1 MIASLINERPS
12 SIRLATLSAVTF
24 FASFIFI
31 NWFLY
36 YNEPVEPHHVT
47 TSQLFWPPTY
57 FMGGVTLVCAS
68 LMPSKPFILAP
79 IAIGGILVGVVFGA
93 FMDGIMEHNLLPVEM
108 MIFAGFSS
116 PGILAGTILGSVIY
130 WIRKKRHNKGIDKE
144 KLGGCFL
151 IFIVFAGVWTI
162 LTAVF
167 IYNLF
172 SVKEHNAKERINK
185 IDVLTSEPFDGK
197 KYEGEWKDGK
207 KHGQGTLTWASGA
220 KYEGEWKDGKKHG
233 QGTLTWASG
242 KKYEGEWKDDV
253 ASGGW
258 LYWANGQKTWS
269 HKNTSGKWIHSTK
282 GEEEKKN

>member
-1 MIASLINERPS
+1 
-12 SIRLATLSAVTF
+12 
-24 FASFIFI
+24 
-31 NWFLY
+31 
-36 YNEPVEPHHVT
+36 
-47 TSQLFWPPTY
+47 
-57 FMGGVTLVCAS
+57 
-68 LMPSKPFILAP
+68 MPSKPFILAP

-207 KHGQGTLTWASGA
+207 KHGQGTLTWANGS
-220 KYEGEWKDGKKHG
+220 KYEGEWKDGKRHG
-233 QGTLTWASG
+233 QGTLAWASG

>member
-130 WIRKKRHNKGIDKE
+130 WIRKKRHNKGIE
-144 KLGGCFL
+144 
-151 IFIVFAGVWTI
+151 I
-162 LTAVF
+162 
-167 IYNLF
+167 
-172 SVKEHNAKERINK
+172 
-185 IDVLTSEPFDGK
+185 
-197 KYEGEWKDGK
+197 
-207 KHGQGTLTWASGA
+207 
-220 KYEGEWKDGKKHG
+220 
-233 QGTLTWASG
+233 
-242 KKYEGEWKDDV
+242 
-253 ASGGW
+253 
-258 LYWANGQKTWS
+258 
-269 HKNTSGKWIHSTK
+269 
-282 GEEEKKN
+282 